1 VLKFGLYQGDQMGEF
16 PPRDFSLLLAVL
28 GNIEEVA
35 QIFALLL
42 SLRNSCI
49 FMLTKIVLATIWADL
64 FTNETHKVTLF
75 LYVRVA
81 RFGRIFACW
90 PIDFFGYFFEN
101 SRSSLNIWAT
111 FFHGNSFVLFFF
123 TKKGWATFWGT
134 LSQAHLVTL
143 LSTYILPRHYSNKS
157 RGPPTCYRVTRLVEF
172 SAIGRLLTL
181 GSFWQIREIARI
193 VGRLISAPKITF

>member
-1 VLKFGLYQGDQMGEF
+1 MGEF

-75 LYVRVA
+75 LYIRVA

-111 FFHGNSFVLFFF
+111 FFHGKALYCFFYKNGLGYILGDFITSSSGHPALYLHSTASLFKQVERAADVQQGDQIGRIF
-123 TKKGWATFWGT
+123 GYWATVYFG
-134 LSQAHLVTL
+134 QL
-143 LSTYILPRHYSNKS
+143 LAN
-157 RGPPTCYRVTRLVEF
+157 
-172 SAIGRLLTL
+172 
-181 GSFWQIREIARI
+181 
-193 VGRLISAPKITF
+193 